1 MKKTILALFAFA
13 IIFTACEKDDFKT
26 TLEDQISNELVH
38 ITMPTSDYDMTVTE
52 ALTRTNGSDFYTS
65 GIIEYSLDGQVIATV
80 NYGDGTDETTA
91 KKYKDGE
98 VADIDL
104 TQTKDKDGKEE
115 KKYVK
120 VVVEPL
126 VVSEDCGFIV
136 SGIIKYYDWDK
147 NWLAS
152 IDFGDGTCD
161 DIAVKDTKDGSTT
174 FTVSDYF

>member
-1 MKKTILALFAFA
+1 MKKTILVVFAFA
-13 IIFTACEKDDFKT
+13 TIFTACEKDDFKT

-38 ITMPTSDYDMTVTE
+38 ITMPASSYDMTITE
-52 ALTRTNGSDFYTS
+52 PLTRDAGSDFYTS
-65 GIIEYSLDGQVIATV
+65 GIIEYSLDGQVIAIV
-80 NYGDGTDETTA
+80 NYGDGTDETIA

-98 VADIDL
+98 VSDIDL
-104 TQTKDKDGKEE
+104 TQKKNKDGKED
-115 KKYVK
+115 KDYVK

-147 NWLAS
+147 NWLAT

-161 DIAVKDTKDGSTT
+161 DIADKETKDGMTT